1 MDKKIYLMKLGVVV
15 VVYKTDLKKNSV
27 IESILLEMRKNTS
40 LELLVF
46 ENSSRKNQEDLI
58 INKEGYYLYQQTGN
72 LGTSG
77 AYSFAIDFF
86 KSLNCN
92 YIALF
97 DQDSIINSN
106 YFKQLNKC
114 LSLNSFSVAVPK
126 VISKNRQISPTY
138 FNPLWG
144 PTLKN
149 NSFFQGNSFVTAISS
164 GSIHSIDLIASFQP
178 FPKEL
183 WLDYFDHWL
192 FLKYNNSNVKI
203 DLIDFEISHDL
214 SIQNLSSISSFRL
227 KNIYSS
233 EKYFFFNH
241 LGRLS
246 LFTYYIKITLRLVKI
261 LTTTPSQ
268 FQRCFKFLFL

>member
-1 MDKKIYLMKLGVVV
+1 MKLGVVV
-15 VVYKTDLKKNSV
+15 VVYKTDLKKISV
-27 IESILLEMRKNTS
+27 IKSILLEMRKNSS

-46 ENSSRKNQEDLI
+46 ENSTRKNQEDLI
-58 INKEGYYLYQQTGN
+58 INQEGYYLYQQTEN

-97 DQDSIINSN
+97 DQDSIIDSN
-106 YFKQLNKC
+106 YFKQFNKC
-114 LSLNSFSVAVPK
+114 FSLNSFSVAVPT
-126 VISKNRQISPTY
+126 VISKNIQISPTY

-203 DLIDFEISHDL
+203 DLIDFEILHDL
-214 SIQNLSSISSFRL
+214 SIQNLSDISSFRL
-227 KNIYSS
+227 KNIYTS
-233 EKYFFFNH
+233 EKYLFCNY
-241 LGRLS
+241 LGGLS
-246 LFTYYIKITLRLVKI
+246 KLAYYIKITLRLGKI

-268 FQRCFKFLFL
+268 FQRCFKFLYL

>member
-1 MDKKIYLMKLGVVV
+1 MKIGVVV
-15 VVYKTDLKKNSV
+15 VIYKSNPRDLSLIKVITQEICKNS
-27 IESILLEMRKNTS
+27 N

-46 ENSSRKNQEDLI
+46 ENSANEKSKKIKR
-58 INKEGYYLYQQTGN
+58 NKEGYYFYKETKN
-72 LGTSG
+72 LGTAG

-86 KSLNCN
+86 MNLKCK
-92 YIALF
+92 YIILL
-97 DQDSIINSN
+97 DQDSIIDCK
-106 YFKQLNKC
+106 YFNQINEL
-114 LSLNSFSVAVPK
+114 LSFKNISVAIPK
-126 VISKNRQISPTY
+126 VISNRKQVSPSC
-138 FNPLWG
+138 FNFLWG
-144 PTLKN
+144 PSSRKPIFKIT
-149 NSFFQGNSFVTAISS
+149 SFKTAISS
-164 GSIHSIDLIASFQP
+164 GSIHSMDLISSFKP

-192 FLKYNNSNVKI
+192 FLKYSNSNVKI

-246 LFTYYIKITLRLVKI
+246 LFTYYLKITLRLVKI
-261 LTTTPSQ
+261 LITTPSQ
-268 FQRCFKFLFL
+268 FPRCFKFLFL